1 MERSGG
7 GRENEGILCAMHI
20 KQQVDSSGIAWFFLN
35 KKNRKKKYKDADPQT
50 PI

>member
-7 GRENEGILCAMHI
+7 GRENEGILYAMHI

-35 KKNRKKKYKDADPQT
+35 KTNRKKSTKMQAPQT